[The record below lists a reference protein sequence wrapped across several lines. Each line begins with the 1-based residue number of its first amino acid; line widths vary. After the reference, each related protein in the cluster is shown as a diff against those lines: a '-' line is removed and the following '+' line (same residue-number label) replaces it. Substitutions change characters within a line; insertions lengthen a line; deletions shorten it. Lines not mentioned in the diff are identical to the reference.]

1 MKIKKSLLSILLISN
16 VGFASEICKINSD
29 ELLTSLVTNHP
40 SIKMS
45 NEIIK
50 SSQERINEAFWNFFP
65 TPSVDVSVRDSDR
78 HLTTARVEQPIWT
91 GGKLTSKYDI
101 ATSKELENVFGL
113 QETSYNLIE
122 NFLSLLNIYMQSKAN
137 LIELEEGLKN
147 LNNFDNMLNRR
158 MEAGVSSNTDK
169 NLLNAR
175 IEQINS
181 EIMLAQNRYKTSI
194 LQLELMLDSKIDCN
208 IDLKEISYSNTNI
221 EDSINKLI
229 SFHPTLRKAQVQIA
243 TTKYELENTKATYM
257 PNLSIRAEHRDGDLY
272 EKNYNGNSND
282 NIVYMNLSLTT
293 GAGLS
298 AKSNIAASKIRIN
311 EIEYLKQATQREL
324 VDKLLNDYNQYEDTK
339 SRMKV
344 VERSIISAQDVLDSY
359 TRLFLASK
367 RQWIDLVN
375 ASRELMEYKV
385 ELANLKVT
393 EDILAYKLA
402 LKNGQIDL
410 LNGEVK

>member
-1 MKIKKSLLSILLISN
+1 
-16 VGFASEICKINSD
+16 
-29 ELLTSLVTNHP
+29 
-40 SIKMS
+40 
-45 NEIIK
+45 
-50 SSQERINEAFWNFFP
+50 
-65 TPSVDVSVRDSDR
+65 
-78 HLTTARVEQPIWT
+78 
-91 GGKLTSKYDI
+91 
-101 ATSKELENVFGL
+101 
-113 QETSYNLIE
+113 
-122 NFLSLLNIYMQSKAN
+122 MQSKAN

-158 MEAGVSSNTDK
+158 MEAGVSSNSDK

-410 LNGEVK
+410 LNGEAK

>member
-1 MKIKKSLLSILLISN
+1 MKIKQSLLILLISN
-16 VGFASEICKINSD
+16 LGFSSEICKTDSD
-29 ELLTSLVTNHP
+29 KLLSQLITNHP

-45 NEIIK
+45 QEVIK
-50 SSQERINEAFWNFFP
+50 GAKERVDSAFWGYFP
-65 TPSVDVSVRDSDR
+65 TPSVDVSVRDEDR
-78 HLTTARVEQPIWT
+78 NLTTARIEQPIWT
-91 GGKLTSKYDI
+91 GGKITSKYDI
-101 ATSKELENVFGL
+101 ATSKEQETILEL

-122 NFLSLLNIYMQSKAN
+122 NFLSLLNIYIQSKAN

-158 MEAGVSSNTDK
+158 MEAGVSSNSDK

>member
-158 MEAGVSSNTDK
+158 MEAGVSSNSDK

-208 IDLKEISYSNTNI
+208 INLKEISYSNTNI

-272 EKNYNGNSND
+272 EKNC
-282 NIVYMNLSLTT
+282 V
-293 GAGLS
+293 
-298 AKSNIAASKIRIN
+298 
-311 EIEYLKQATQREL
+311 
-324 VDKLLNDYNQYEDTK
+324 
-339 SRMKV
+339 
-344 VERSIISAQDVLDSY
+344 ISC
-359 TRLFLASK
+359 
-367 RQWIDLVN
+367 
-375 ASRELMEYKV
+375 
-385 ELANLKVT
+385 
-393 EDILAYKLA
+393 
-402 LKNGQIDL
+402 
-410 LNGEVK
+410 

>member
-1 MKIKKSLLSILLISN
+1 MVTCMK
-16 VGFASEICKINSD
+16 
-29 ELLTSLVTNHP
+29 
-40 SIKMS
+40 
-45 NEIIK
+45 
-50 SSQERINEAFWNFFP
+50 
-65 TPSVDVSVRDSDR
+65 
-78 HLTTARVEQPIWT
+78 
-91 GGKLTSKYDI
+91 
-101 ATSKELENVFGL
+101 
-113 QETSYNLIE
+113 
-122 NFLSLLNIYMQSKAN
+122 
-137 LIELEEGLKN
+137 
-147 LNNFDNMLNRR
+147 
-158 MEAGVSSNTDK
+158 
-169 NLLNAR
+169 
-175 IEQINS
+175 
-181 EIMLAQNRYKTSI
+181 
-194 LQLELMLDSKIDCN
+194 
-208 IDLKEISYSNTNI
+208 
-221 EDSINKLI
+221 
-229 SFHPTLRKAQVQIA
+229 
-243 TTKYELENTKATYM
+243 
-257 PNLSIRAEHRDGDLY
+257 
-272 EKNYNGNSND
+272 KNYNGNSND